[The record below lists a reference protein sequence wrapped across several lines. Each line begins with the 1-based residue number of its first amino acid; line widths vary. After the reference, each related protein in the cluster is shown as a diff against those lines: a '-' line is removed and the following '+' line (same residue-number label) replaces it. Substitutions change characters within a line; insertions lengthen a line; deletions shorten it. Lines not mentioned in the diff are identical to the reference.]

1 MKKRY
6 CSSCRHSKYV
16 RYSGC
21 ATVLKC
27 DLDEALGINHTLP
40 TDCTQAE
47 VCLEYDPERAEN
59 ALRKPVS
66 QKR

>member
-6 CSSCRHSKYV
+6 CSSCKHSKYV
-16 RYSGC
+16 QYTGC
-21 ATVLKC
+21 GKALKC
-27 DLDEALGINHTLP
+27 ELDEALGICHTLP

-47 VCLEYDPERAEN
+47 VCLEFDPERAEN

-66 QKR
+66 RKR